1 VSGYFESKTD
11 PDLLN
16 LSAECE
22 TSLDAEVGLRRKL
35 DSWSKFSKYTHLA
48 TEQRS
53 GVLTTELGD
62 DKAIEFNTE
71 RTTELANMPTSDM
84 GHLMKIRSGMTQ
96 RYSNMTQEIRS
107 QVETAIMT
115 TIFKKQG
122 AQLW

>member
-1 VSGYFESKTD
+1 MSGYFESKTD

-22 TSLDAEVGLRRKL
+22 TSVDAEVGLRRKL

-71 RTTELANMPTSDM
+71 RTTELANMPASDV